1 MSSFIIIADFYL
13 DRTTKGKGKE
23 PKEGREQPSLFAEKG
38 KKKEF
43 CRKKVHF
50 TLIMLC
56 GKIIMYTYFFNFLRV
71 KLDSLTCILF
81 SKLEQM
87 MIWWSLLLSIG
98 IPQAA
103 FQKMMMIH
111 GNIETLNF
119 LMMRTIMMVVWYV
132 LVVKWGEKNEMETLA
147 CRYVCNAYS
156 SKRIHISFDI
166 FCIDFFDSCRTN
178 CRVLALIHNN
188 IHRHH
193 HHKNY
198 SLFLLLPLHNQWDY
212 TVELL
217 KVANFCNINL

>member
-1 MSSFIIIADFYL
+1 M
-13 DRTTKGKGKE
+13 
-23 PKEGREQPSLFAEKG
+23 
-38 KKKEF
+38 
-43 CRKKVHF
+43 
-50 TLIMLC
+50 IMLC

-71 KLDSLTCILF
+71 KLDSLACILF

-212 TVELL
+212 TVESYL
-217 KVANFCNINL
+217 KWSIFAT